1 MSAPRRRRRE
11 EPEEHVNHERW
22 LVSYSD
28 MMTVLMALFLV
39 MYAIGQ
45 VDAGKFEALKS
56 SLSRGFGHTGD
67 VVLVGGTGVMDAT
80 SDLVGVPDIGSTLT
94 GLGDQVANDGG
105 DKGPTQAEIEAAKGE
120 LADLTGLR
128 DEIARAL
135 GAKGHAGAV
144 EFRVTAEGLVIGMVT
159 EDVFFTPG
167 SDRIAGEFGEVID
180 AIGGPL
186 AKSGF
191 ELKIE
196 GHADTVPAGSRFE
209 TNWDLSAARATAVLR
224 RLVEHRGVAP
234 AHVSAVGYGEAR
246 PLVAGQDSE
255 ALATNRRVDI
265 VVLSAQP
272 ERVRELLP
280 QITYEKEGA

>member
-1 MSAPRRRRRE
+1 MSAGRRRRGE
-11 EPEEHVNHERW
+11 EHEEHVNHERW

-56 SLSRGFGHTGD
+56 SLARGFGHTGD
-67 VVLVGGTGVMDAT
+67 VVLVGGTGVMDAS
-80 SDLVGVPDIGSTLT
+80 SDLVAVPDVGSTLT
-94 GLGDQVANDGG
+94 GLGSQVAADA
-105 DKGPTQAEIEAAKGE
+105 PTAEDLAAARAE

-128 DEIARAL
+128 DEVAGAL
-135 GAKGHAGAV
+135 EEDGHDGAV
-144 EFRVTAEGLVIGMVT
+144 EFRVTKEGLVIGMVT
-159 EDVFFTPG
+159 KDVFFAAG
-167 SDRIAGEFGEVID
+167 SDAIEGEFRDVVD

-186 AKSGF
+186 ARSGY

-196 GHADTVPAGSRFE
+196 GHADVVPAGSRFE

-224 RLVEHRGVAP
+224 RLVEHRGVEAER
-234 AHVSAVGYGEAR
+234 VSAVGYGEAR
-246 PLVAGQDSE
+246 PLAPGTDPDS
-255 ALATNRRVDI
+255 LAVNRRVDI

-280 QITYEKEGA
+280 VVQKSSEGA

>member
-1 MSAPRRRRRE
+1 MSGRRRRRGE

-45 VDAGKFEALKS
+45 VDADKFEALRS
-56 SLSRGFGHTGD
+56 SLSRGFGHSGE

-80 SDLVGVPDIGSTLT
+80 SDLVAVPDVGSTLT
-94 GLGDQVANDGG
+94 GIGSQVGDTDRAGEHDPA
-105 DKGPTQAEIEAAKGE
+105 DIAAARAE

-128 DEIARAL
+128 DEVAGAL
-135 GAKGHAGAV
+135 GEKGHEGAV

-159 EDVFFTPG
+159 KDVFFSPG
-167 SDRIAGEFGEVID
+167 SDAIEGEFREVVD

-186 AKSGF
+186 ARSGY
-191 ELKIE
+191 ELRVE
-196 GHADTVPAGSRFE
+196 GHADIVPSGSRFE

-224 RLVEHRGVAP
+224 RLVEHRGVDATL
-234 AHVSAVGYGEAR
+234 VSAVGYGEAR
-246 PLVAGQDSE
+246 PLVPGTDPAS
-255 ALATNRRVDI
+255 LAVNRRVDI
-265 VVLSAQP
+265 VVVSAQP
-272 ERVRELLP
+272 ERVRVLLP
-280 QITYEKEGA
+280 LVENLEEGA

>member
-1 MSAPRRRRRE
+1 MSARRRRRE

-39 MYAIGQ
+39 MYAISQ
-45 VDAGKFEALKS
+45 VDADKFEALRA

-80 SDLVGVPDIGSTLT
+80 SDLVGVPDVGSTLT
-94 GLGDQVANDGG
+94 GLGDQVGDGDHTAQEYAAAQSEFAN
-105 DKGPTQAEIEAAKGE
+105 
-120 LADLTGLR
+120 LSSLR
-128 DEIARAL
+128 DEVADAL
-135 GAKGHAGAV
+135 GEKGHDGAV
-144 EFRVTAEGLVIGMVT
+144 EFRVTQAGLVIGMVT
-159 EDVFFTPG
+159 TDVFFDPG
-167 SDRIAGEFGEVID
+167 SDAIGGEFREVVD

-186 AKSGF
+186 GTSSY
-191 ELKIE
+191 EMKIE
-196 GHADTVPAGSRFE
+196 GHADTVPVGSRFE

-234 AHVSAVGYGEAR
+234 DRISAVGYGEAR
-246 PLVAGQDSE
+246 PLVDGTDAA
-255 ALATNRRVDI
+255 ALAANRRVDI
-265 VVLSAQP
+265 VVLSSQP

-280 QITYEKEGA
+280 TIQNAAEGA